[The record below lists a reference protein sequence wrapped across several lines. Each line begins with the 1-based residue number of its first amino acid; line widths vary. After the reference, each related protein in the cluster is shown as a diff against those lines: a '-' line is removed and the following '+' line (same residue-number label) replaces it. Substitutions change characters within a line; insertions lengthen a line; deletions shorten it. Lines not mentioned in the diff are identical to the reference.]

1 MIMLRIEIPEQKDI
15 FDENT
20 QMFLPETKKTVLNLE
35 HSLIA
40 ISKWESKWKVPYLD
54 PNIKK
59 SHEMEI
65 DYIKC
70 MTINNNLIDPNIYNV
85 IPIPIYKQILDYIA
99 DPMTAT
105 QFKSTN
111 NVKKRGPSITGEKII
126 TSELLYYYMIANNIP
141 SEYEKWHVS
150 RLMVLIR
157 ICGIK
162 NGPVKKKSKQE
173 IISEYDRINEE
184 RRKQLH
190 STG

>member
-1 MIMLRIEIPEQKDI
+1 MIMLRVEIPEQKDI
-15 FDENT
+15 FDEST

-59 SHEMEI
+59 SHDMEI

-85 IPIPIYKQILDYIA
+85 IPMPIYKQILDYIA

-111 NVKKRGPSITGEKII
+111 NVKKRGSSITGEKII

-173 IISEYDRINEE
+173 IISENDRINEE

>member
-1 MIMLRIEIPEQKDI
+1 MLRVEIPEQKDI

-85 IPIPIYKQILDYIA
+85 IPISIYKQILDYIA

-111 NVKKRGPSITGEKII
+111 NVKKRGSSITGEKII

-173 IISEYDRINEE
+173 IISENDRINEE

>member
-85 IPIPIYKQILDYIA
+85 IPMPIYKQILDYIA

-111 NVKKRGPSITGEKII
+111 NVKKRGSSITGEKII

-173 IISEYDRINEE
+173 IISENDRINEE

>member
-1 MIMLRIEIPEQKDI
+1 MIMLRVEIPEQKDI
-15 FDENT
+15 FDEST
-20 QMFLPETKKTVLNLE
+20 QMFLPETKKSVLNLE

-59 SHEMEI
+59 SHDME
-65 DYIKC
+65 
-70 MTINNNLIDPNIYNV
+70 
-85 IPIPIYKQILDYIA
+85 PIYKQILDYIA

-111 NVKKRGPSITGEKII
+111 NVKKRGSSITGEKII
-126 TSELLYYYMIANNIP
+126 TSELLYYYMIANDIP

-173 IISEYDRINEE
+173 IISENDRINEE

>member
-1 MIMLRIEIPEQKDI
+1 MIMLRVEIPEQKDI
-15 FDENT
+15 FDEST

-59 SHEMEI
+59 SHDME
-65 DYIKC
+65 
-70 MTINNNLIDPNIYNV
+70 
-85 IPIPIYKQILDYIA
+85 PIYKQILDYIA

-111 NVKKRGPSITGEKII
+111 NVKKRGSSITGEKII
-126 TSELLYYYMIANNIP
+126 TSELLYYYMIANDIP

-173 IISEYDRINEE
+173 IISENDRINEE

>member
-85 IPIPIYKQILDYIA
+85 IPMPIYKQILDYIA

-111 NVKKRGPSITGEKII
+111 NVKKRGSSITGEKII

-173 IISEYDRINEE
+173 IISENDRINEE
-184 RRKQLH
+184 RRNQLH

>member
-1 MIMLRIEIPEQKDI
+1 MIMLRVEIPEQKDI
-15 FDENT
+15 FDEST

-59 SHEMEI
+59 SHDMEI

-70 MTINNNLIDPNIYNV
+70 MTINNNLIDPNVYNA
-85 IPIPIYKQILDYIA
+85 IPISIYKQILDYIA

-111 NVKKRGPSITGEKII
+111 NVKKRGSSITGEKII

-173 IISEYDRINEE
+173 IISENDRINEE

>member
-1 MIMLRIEIPEQKDI
+1 MIMLRVEIPEQKDI
-15 FDENT
+15 FDEST

-85 IPIPIYKQILDYIA
+85 IPMPIYKQILAYIA

-111 NVKKRGPSITGEKII
+111 NVKKRGSSITGEKII

-141 SEYEKWHVS
+141 SEYEKWHIS

-162 NGPVKKKSKQE
+162 NGPVKKRSKQE
-173 IISEYDRINEE
+173 IISENDKINDE
-184 RRKQLH
+184 RRKRLH

>member
-1 MIMLRIEIPEQKDI
+1 MIMLRVEIPEQKDI

-70 MTINNNLIDPNIYNV
+70 MTINNNLIDPNVYNA
-85 IPIPIYKQILDYIA
+85 IPISIYKQILDYIA

-111 NVKKRGPSITGEKII
+111 NVKKRGSSITGEKII

-173 IISEYDRINEE
+173 IISENDRINEE
-184 RRKQLH
+184 RRNQLH

>member
-1 MIMLRIEIPEQKDI
+1 MIMLRVEIPEQKDI
-15 FDENT
+15 FDEST

-85 IPIPIYKQILDYIA
+85 IPMSIYKQILAYIA

-111 NVKKRGPSITGEKII
+111 NVKKRGSSITGEKII

-141 SEYEKWHVS
+141 SEYEKWHIS

-162 NGPVKKKSKQE
+162 NGPVKKRSKQE
-173 IISEYDRINEE
+173 IISENDKINEE
-184 RRKQLH
+184 RRKRLH

>member
-1 MIMLRIEIPEQKDI
+1 MIMLRVEIPEQKDI

-85 IPIPIYKQILDYIA
+85 IPMPIYKQILAYIA

-111 NVKKRGPSITGEKII
+111 NVKKRGSSITGEKII

-173 IISEYDRINEE
+173 IISENDRINEE

>member
-1 MIMLRIEIPEQKDI
+1 MIMLRVEIPEQKDI
-15 FDENT
+15 FDEST

-70 MTINNNLIDPNIYNV
+70 MTINNNLIDPNVYNA
-85 IPIPIYKQILDYIA
+85 IPMPIYKQILAYIA

-105 QFKSTN
+105 QFNSTN
-111 NVKKRGPSITGEKII
+111 NVKKRGSSITGEKII

-141 SEYEKWHVS
+141 SEYEKWHIS

-162 NGPVKKKSKQE
+162 NGPVKKRSKQE
-173 IISEYDRINEE
+173 IISENDKINEE
-184 RRKQLH
+184 RRKRLH

>member
-1 MIMLRIEIPEQKDI
+1 MIMLRVEIPEQKDI
-15 FDENT
+15 FDEST

-59 SHEMEI
+59 SHDMEI

-70 MTINNNLIDPNIYNV
+70 MTINNNLIDPNVYNA

-111 NVKKRGPSITGEKII
+111 NVKKRGSSITGEKII
-126 TSELLYYYMIANNIP
+126 TSELLYYYMIANDIP

-173 IISEYDRINEE
+173 IISENDRINEE

>member
-1 MIMLRIEIPEQKDI
+1 MIMLRVEIPEQKDI

-54 PNIKK
+54 PSIKK

-85 IPIPIYKQILDYIA
+85 IPMPIYKQILDYIA

-111 NVKKRGPSITGEKII
+111 NVKKRGSSITGEKII

-173 IISEYDRINEE
+173 IISENDRINEE

>member
-85 IPIPIYKQILDYIA
+85 IPMPIYKQILDYIA

-111 NVKKRGPSITGEKII
+111 NVKKRGSSITGEKII

-162 NGPVKKKSKQE
+162 NGPVKKRSKQE
-173 IISEYDRINEE
+173 IISENDRTNEE
-184 RRKQLH
+184 RRNQLH

>member
-1 MIMLRIEIPEQKDI
+1 MIMLRVEIPEQKDI
-15 FDENT
+15 FDEST

-54 PNIKK
+54 PNVKK

-85 IPIPIYKQILDYIA
+85 IPMPIYKQILAYIA

-111 NVKKRGPSITGEKII
+111 NVKKRGSSITGEKII

-141 SEYEKWHVS
+141 SEYEKWHIS

-162 NGPVKKKSKQE
+162 NGPVKKRSKQE
-173 IISEYDRINEE
+173 IISENDKINDE
-184 RRKQLH
+184 RRKRLH

>member
-1 MIMLRIEIPEQKDI
+1 MIMLRVEIPEQKDI
-15 FDENT
+15 FDEST

-85 IPIPIYKQILDYIA
+85 IPMPIYKQILDYIA

-111 NVKKRGPSITGEKII
+111 NVKKRGSSITGEKII

-173 IISEYDRINEE
+173 IISENDRINEE

>member
-59 SHEMEI
+59 SHDMEI

-85 IPIPIYKQILDYIA
+85 IPISIYKQILDYIA

-111 NVKKRGPSITGEKII
+111 NVKKRGSSITGEKII

-173 IISEYDRINEE
+173 IISENDRINEE

>member
-1 MIMLRIEIPEQKDI
+1 MIMLRVEIPEQKDI
-15 FDENT
+15 FDEST

-54 PNIKK
+54 PNVKK

-85 IPIPIYKQILDYIA
+85 IPMPIYKQILDYIA

-111 NVKKRGPSITGEKII
+111 NVKKRGSSITGEKII

-173 IISEYDRINEE
+173 IISENDRINEE

>member
-1 MIMLRIEIPEQKDI
+1 MIMLRVEIPEQKDI

-85 IPIPIYKQILDYIA
+85 IPMPIYKQILDYIA

-111 NVKKRGPSITGEKII
+111 NVKKRGSSITGEKII

-173 IISEYDRINEE
+173 IISENDRINEE

>member
-1 MIMLRIEIPEQKDI
+1 MIMLRVEIPEQKDI
-15 FDENT
+15 FDEST

-54 PNIKK
+54 PNVKK

-70 MTINNNLIDPNIYNV
+70 MTINNNLIDPNVYNA
-85 IPIPIYKQILDYIA
+85 IPISIYKQILDYIA

-111 NVKKRGPSITGEKII
+111 NVKKRGSSITGEKII

-173 IISEYDRINEE
+173 IISENDRINEE

>member
-1 MIMLRIEIPEQKDI
+1 MIMLRVEIPEQKDI

-85 IPIPIYKQILDYIA
+85 IPMPIYKQILDYIA

-105 QFKSTN
+105 QFRSTN
-111 NVKKRGPSITGEKII
+111 NVKKRGSSITGEKII

-173 IISEYDRINEE
+173 IISENDRINEE

>member
-1 MIMLRIEIPEQKDI
+1 MIMLRVEIPEQKDI
-15 FDENT
+15 FDEST

-54 PNIKK
+54 PNVKK

-85 IPIPIYKQILDYIA
+85 IPMPIYKQILDYIA

-111 NVKKRGPSITGEKII
+111 NVKKRGSSITGEKII

-173 IISEYDRINEE
+173 IISENDRINEE
-184 RRKQLH
+184 RRNQLH

>member
-1 MIMLRIEIPEQKDI
+1 MIMLRVEIPEQKDI

-54 PNIKK
+54 PNVKK

-85 IPIPIYKQILDYIA
+85 IPMPIYKQILDYIA

-111 NVKKRGPSITGEKII
+111 NVKKRGSSITGEKII

-173 IISEYDRINEE
+173 IISENDRINEE

>member
-85 IPIPIYKQILDYIA
+85 IPMPIYKQILDYIA

-111 NVKKRGPSITGEKII
+111 NVKKRGSSITGEKII

-162 NGPVKKKSKQE
+162 NGPVKKRSKQE
-173 IISEYDRINEE
+173 IISENDRINEE

>member
-1 MIMLRIEIPEQKDI
+1 MIMLRVEIPEQKDI
-15 FDENT
+15 FDEST

-70 MTINNNLIDPNIYNV
+70 MTINNNLIDPNVYNA
-85 IPIPIYKQILDYIA
+85 IPISIYKQILDYIA

-111 NVKKRGPSITGEKII
+111 NVKKRGSSITGEKII

-173 IISEYDRINEE
+173 IISENDRINEE
-184 RRKQLH
+184 RRNQLH

>member
-1 MIMLRIEIPEQKDI
+1 MIMLRVEIPEQKDI

-111 NVKKRGPSITGEKII
+111 NVKKRGSSITGEKII

-173 IISEYDRINEE
+173 IISENDRINEE
-184 RRKQLH
+184 RRNQLH